1 MPPGFLLH
9 APIGLTPVLLFLG
22 ALVWFDSY
30 KLIALKTLLGAIGI
44 GGLAAVLS
52 YFANDAAAAALQIDF
67 VPFIRYVSPLIEESL
82 KAAILIYLIRT
93 QRIGLL
99 IDGAIIGFAVGTG
112 FAVVE
117 NLYFLLNSPDLAV
130 GVWFIRGFGT
140 AVMHGGATALFAM
153 ITLSRFEPG
162 KRPPWQVLLPGF
174 AVAVA
179 LHAAFNQFFL
189 SPVAQAAAMAVVVP
203 PLFYVVFQRSERELQ
218 SWVGQGFD
226 ANMELLSLMN
236 EGRLGE
242 SPIGRYLHAL
252 RDRFEPLALVD
263 VLCYLRLH
271 TELAIRAKGLL
282 MLREQGMDVPL
293 DEESRSRLTELDTLE
308 RTVGKAAML
317 SIRPMLNLGAREVWQ
332 LRLLER

>member
-1 MPPGFLLH
+1 MVDTVLRL
-9 APIGLTPVLLFLG
+9 ALGLVPVLALLG
-22 ALVWFDSY
+22 VLLYLDSY
-30 KLIALKTLLGAIGI
+30 KLVSLRLVGALIGAG
-44 GGLAAVLS
+44 AALVGLS
-52 YFANDAAAAALQIDF
+52 YGLNMAALEGAGLE
-67 VPFIRYVSPLIEESL
+67 VATLSRYVAPVLEEVL
-82 KAAILIYLIRT
+82 KAAVVFALIRT
-93 QRIGLL
+93 HRLGFVV
-99 IDGAIIGFAVGTG
+99 DAAIAGFAVGTG
-112 FAVVE
+112 FAVAE
-117 NLYFLLNSPDLAV
+117 NLFYLHTRPDLGLATWMV
-130 GVWFIRGFGT
+130 RGCGT
-140 AVMHGGATALFAM
+140 AVMHGGSTALFAM

-332 LRLLER
+332 LRLLGR

>member
-1 MPPGFLLH
+1 MVDTVLRL
-9 APIGLTPVLLFLG
+9 ALGLVPVLALLG
-22 ALVWFDSY
+22 VLLYLDSY
-30 KLIALKTLLGAIGI
+30 KLVSLRLVGALIVAGAALVG
-44 GGLAAVLS
+44 LS
-52 YFANDAAAAALQIDF
+52 YGLNMAALEGAGLE
-67 VPFIRYVSPLIEESL
+67 VATLSRYVAPVLEELL
-82 KAAILIYLIRT
+82 KAAVVFALIRT
-93 QRIGLL
+93 HRLGFVV
-99 IDGAIIGFAVGTG
+99 DAAIAGFAVGTG
-112 FAVVE
+112 FAVAE
-117 NLYFLLNSPDLAV
+117 NLFYLYTRPDLGLATWMV
-130 GVWFIRGFGT
+130 RGCGT

-236 EGRLGE
+236 EGRLSE